1 MSDESPSS
9 FELRWPEV
17 HRQLNSENE
26 ETIVLEGKY
35 LDDAIAKGLKSHR
48 ENDSTKKRRDSL
60 IRHLQKIFST
70 RFKGSNLQAF
80 GSSQTGLNLRNG
92 DVDLCLII
100 NSKDV
105 KKILKRMRGIL
116 NDQGM
121 EDIITIPRARIPIV
135 KFRDPRSGFEVDI
148 AINNSLA
155 LHNTKLLKA
164 YAECDP
170 RLKDLILIV
179 KHWALQ
185 RAICDA
191 YEGTFSSYGWTLLA
205 IAHAQM
211 IEPNL
216 APNLQLAEER
226 EEVKIGKDVYD
237 VTVSEQISSGDSK
250 CTTGELLAGFF
261 ERFANSWNWD
271 EDVISIANG
280 GSISRKEKGWKYGEP
295 DAIEAMEAAEDDTD
309 LQMGHHH
316 LSIEDPLDKEHD
328 LCRVVRP
335 EGELTIRNELLRAAR
350 MVAESKPLVKIC
362 EVVRPERFKNE
373 QPEDLF
379 HDLRTQKDH
388 EIKSKLENIT
398 SEIETL
404 TTRMDAL
411 ENERASAIRM
421 ARAMRGIIEE
431 TGDIRK
437 KHKDTIIAIRKR
449 GKDIDAVRKKRDLI
463 NRNVVIPVHMIE
475 EELLKL
481 YNRLT
486 AVIDRER
493 VPSLNREKDW
503 FSLFFELQQM
513 HIKACEAG
521 ELHKEFITLSK
532 SQRQDIS
539 QLRNFESEHDD
550 VTKNLLDEE
559 VLLKEEDVSKSGMK
573 SWDKRANSIMRA
585 LRQRRNQM
593 HSLRREKGRLEAWM
607 RKDEKTSNSRKG
619 GSKSHSRGTGNRRE
633 YRGPSKAEKEEI
645 RKKAASGA
653 TISLGD
659 LDTLLSSGGLK
670 GLTSDDSNSG
680 KKQRKK
686 KSAMK
691 NLGDLSAHRGSR
703 NRYSRKD

>member
-1 MSDESPSS
+1 MKTESPST
-9 FELRWPEV
+9 FEQRWPEV
-17 HRQLNSENE
+17 HRQLNSENVE
-26 ETIVLEGKY
+26 SAVLEGKY
-35 LDDAIAKGLKSHR
+35 LDGAITKILKGHKEH
-48 ENDSTKKRRDSL
+48 DSTKKRRDGL
-60 IRHLQKIFST
+60 IHHLQKIFST

-100 NSKDV
+100 DSKDV

-164 YAECDP
+164 YSESDP
-170 RLKDLILIV
+170 RIRNLILIV

-191 YEGTFSSYGWTLLA
+191 YEGTFSSYSWTLMA
-205 IAHAQM
+205 IAHMQM
-211 IEPNL
+211 IEPHL
-216 APNLQLAEER
+216 APNLQLSEQR
-226 EEVKIGKDVYD
+226 EEVKIGKIVYD
-237 VTVSEQISSGDSK
+237 ITVSEQITPGDSK
-250 CTTGELLAGFF
+250 CTTGELLASFF
-261 ERFANSWNWD
+261 ERFANGWNWG

-280 GSISRKEKGWKYGEP
+280 GSISRKEKGWKATAP
-295 DAIEAMEAAEDDTD
+295 SAIEVIEAADEGLD
-309 LQMGHHH
+309 LHMGHHH
-316 LSIEDPLDKEHD
+316 LSMEDPFDKEHD
-328 LCRVVRP
+328 VCRVVRP
-335 EGELTIRNELLRAAR
+335 EGELAIRDELLRAAR
-350 MVAESKPLVKIC
+350 MISEGKPFTEIC
-362 EVVRPERFKNE
+362 EVILPERFKNE

-379 HDLRTQKDH
+379 HDLRTQKEH
-388 EIKSKLENIT
+388 EVKSKLDNIT
-398 SEIETL
+398 SEIDTL
-404 TTRMDAL
+404 TTRIDAL
-411 ENERASAIRM
+411 ESERASAIRM

-437 KHKDTIIAIRKR
+437 KHKDTIGGIRKR
-449 GKDIDAVRKKRDLI
+449 GKEIDIVRKKRDLI

-475 EELLKL
+475 EELLKV

-493 VPSLNREKDW
+493 VPSLSREKNW

-513 HIKACEAG
+513 HAKACEAG
-521 ELHKEFITLSK
+521 ELHKEFIILSK
-532 SQRQDIS
+532 DQRQDIS
-539 QLRNFESEHDD
+539 QLRDYESEHDD
-550 VTKNLLDEE
+550 VTKTLLDEE
-559 VLLKEEDVSKSGMK
+559 VLLNEEDVSKSGMK

-593 HSLRREKGRLEAWM
+593 HSLRREKGRIEAWM
-607 RKDEKTSNSRKG
+607 RMGDKRSNERKG
-619 GSKSHSRGTGNRRE
+619 GPKGQPRSTGNRRE
-633 YRGPSKAEKEEI
+633 SRGPSKSEKDEI

>member
-1 MSDESPSS
+1 MNPNSQSA
-9 FELRWPEV
+9 FELRWPDV
-17 HRQLNSENE
+17 HRQLNSEKE
-26 ETIVLEGKY
+26 ESFVPDGKY
-35 LDDAIAKGLKSHR
+35 LDSAITKGLKSHK
-48 ENDSTKKRRDSL
+48 ENDSTKKRRDGL

-70 RFKGSNLQAF
+70 RFKGSSLQAF

-100 NSKDV
+100 DSKDV
-105 KKILKRMRGIL
+105 KKLLKRMRGIL
-116 NDQGM
+116 NNQGM

-164 YAECDP
+164 YSESDP
-170 RLKDLILIV
+170 RIKNLILTV

-191 YEGTFSSYGWTLLA
+191 YEGTFSSYGWTLMA
-205 IAHAQM
+205 IAHMQM

-216 APNLQLAEER
+216 APNLQLSEQR
-226 EEVKIGKDVYD
+226 EEVKIGKIVYD
-237 VTVSEQISSGDSK
+237 ITVSDQITPGDSK

-261 ERFANSWNWD
+261 ERFASRWD
-271 EDVISIANG
+271 WHTDIISVANG
-280 GSISRKEKGWKYGEP
+280 GSISRKEKGWKYAEP
-295 DAIEAMEAAEDDTD
+295 SAIEVLEAAEKGRD
-309 LQMGHHH
+309 LQMGYHH

-335 EGELTIRNELLRAAR
+335 EGELTIRDELLRAAR
-350 MVAESKPLVKIC
+350 MVAEGKPFAKIC

-388 EIKSKLENIT
+388 EIQSRLDT
-398 SEIETL
+398 VTAEIGTL

-411 ENERASAIRM
+411 ESERASAIRM

-437 KHKDTIIAIRKR
+437 KHKDTIGGIRKR
-449 GKDIDAVRKKRDLI
+449 GKEIDGVRKKRDLI

-475 EELLKL
+475 EEILKV
-481 YNRLT
+481 YTRLT
-486 AVIDRER
+486 AVIEHEK

-503 FSLFFELQQM
+503 FRLFFELQQM

-532 SQRQDIS
+532 AQRQDIS
-539 QLRNFESEHDD
+539 LLRDFESEHDD
-550 VTKNLLDEE
+550 VTKTLLDEE

-573 SWDKRANSIMRA
+573 SWDKRANSIMRV

-593 HSLRREKGRLEAWM
+593 HSLRREKGRIEAWM
-607 RKDEKTSNSRKG
+607 RMGAKRSNERKG
-619 GSKSHSRGTGNRRE
+619 VPRGKSQGAGNRRE

-670 GLTSDDSNSG
+670 SLVSDDSVTS

>member
-1 MSDESPSS
+1 MSPESPSA
-9 FELRWPEV
+9 FEQRWPEV
-17 HRQLNSENE
+17 YRQLNSEKE
-26 ETIVLEGKY
+26 KSVVPDGKY
-35 LDDAIAKGLKSHR
+35 LDSAIAKGLKSHR
-48 ENDSTKKRRDSL
+48 ENDSTKKRRDGL
-60 IRHLQKIFST
+60 IRHLQKIFSS
-70 RFKGSNLQAF
+70 RFKGSTLQPF

-100 NSKDV
+100 NSRDV
-105 KKILKRMRGIL
+105 KKLLKRMRGIL

-164 YAECDP
+164 YSKSDP
-170 RLKDLILIV
+170 RIKDLILTV

-191 YEGTFSSYGWTLLA
+191 YEGTFSSYGWTLMA
-205 IAHAQM
+205 IAHMQM

-216 APNLQLAEER
+216 APNLQLSDQR
-226 EEVKIGKDVYD
+226 EEVKIGKIVYD
-237 VTVSEQISSGDSK
+237 ITVSDQITPGDSK

-261 ERFANSWNWD
+261 ERFANRWD
-271 EDVISIANG
+271 WHADIISIANG
-280 GSISRKEKGWKYGEP
+280 GSISRKEKGWKFTGP
-295 DAIEAMEAAEDDTD
+295 SAIEALEAAEDGKD
-309 LQMGHHH
+309 LEMGHHH

-328 LCRVVRP
+328 LSRVVRP
-335 EGELTIRNELLRAAR
+335 EGELTIRDELLRAVR
-350 MVAESKPLVKIC
+350 MVAAGKPFTKIC

-388 EIKSKLENIT
+388 EIQNSLDNVT

-411 ENERASAIRM
+411 ESERASAIRM

-437 KHKDTIIAIRKR
+437 KHKDTIGGIRKR
-449 GKDIDAVRKKRDLI
+449 GKEIDGVRKKRDHI

-475 EELLKL
+475 EELLKV

-486 AVIDRER
+486 AVIEHEK
-493 VPSLNREKDW
+493 VPSLNREKDR
-503 FSLFFELQQM
+503 FTLFFELQQM

-532 SQRQDIS
+532 AQRQDIS
-539 QLRNFESEHDD
+539 LLRDFESEHDD
-550 VTKNLLDEE
+550 VTKTLLDEE

-607 RKDEKTSNSRKG
+607 RMGAKRSNERKG
-619 GSKSHSRGTGNRRE
+619 VPKGQSRSVGKRRE

-670 GLTSDDSNSG
+670 GLTSDESTTG

>member
-1 MSDESPSS
+1 MSAESTSS
-9 FELRWPEV
+9 FEENWPEV
-17 HRQLNSENE
+17 HRQLNSEKDE
-26 ETIVLEGKY
+26 KTVLEGKY
-35 LDDAIAKGLKSHR
+35 LDASIAKNLKTHK
-48 ENDSTKKRRDSL
+48 ENDSTKKRRDGL

-100 NSKDV
+100 NAKDV

-121 EDIITIPRARIPIV
+121 EDIVTIPRARIPIV

-155 LHNTKLLKA
+155 LHNTELLKA
-164 YAECDP
+164 YAECDS
-170 RLKDLILIV
+170 RVKELILTV

-216 APNLQLAEER
+216 APNLQISEER
-226 EEVKIGKDVYD
+226 EEVKIDKKIYD
-237 VTVSEQISSGDSK
+237 VTVSTQINAGDSK
-250 CTTGELLAGFF
+250 STVGELLAGFF
-261 ERFANSWNWD
+261 ERFAHNWNWHD
-271 EDVISIANG
+271 DVVSIANG
-280 GSISRKEKGWKYGEP
+280 GSISRKEKGWKYEQPG
-295 DAIEAMEAAEDDTD
+295 AIEAIEATLEGKD
-309 LQMGHHH
+309 LHMGNHH

-350 MVAESKPLVKIC
+350 MISEGKEFSEIC
-362 EVVRPERFKNE
+362 KVVRPERFKNQ

-379 HDLRTQKDH
+379 HDLRTLKDH
-388 EIKSKLENIT
+388 EVKGKLDSIN

-437 KHKDTIIAIRKR
+437 KHKDTIVDIRKR
-449 GKDIDAVRKKRDLI
+449 GKEIDSVRKKRDTI
-463 NRNVVIPVHMIE
+463 NRNIVIPVHMIE
-475 EELLKL
+475 EELLKI

-486 AVIDRER
+486 AVIDLEK
-493 VPSLNREKDW
+493 VPSLKREKDW

-521 ELHKEFITLSK
+521 ELHNEFIELSK
-532 SQRQDIS
+532 AQRQDIS
-539 QLRNFESEHDD
+539 QLRDFESEHDD
-550 VTKNLLDEE
+550 VTKSLLEEE

-607 RKDEKTSNSRKG
+607 RKDGKKPNTRKG
-619 GSKSHSRGTGNRRE
+619 GSKSHSRGSGNRRE
-633 YRGPSKAEKEEI
+633 YRGPSKAEKEEV

-691 NLGDLSAHRGSR
+691 NLGNLSAHRGTR

>member
-1 MSDESPSS
+1 MSLESPLG
-9 FELRWPEV
+9 FEQRWPEV
-17 HRQLNSENE
+17 HRQLNSEDQE
-26 ETIVLEGKY
+26 AGVLDGKY
-35 LDDAIAKGLKSHR
+35 LDGAITRGLKSHR
-48 ENDSTKKRRDSL
+48 EHDSTIKRRESL

-70 RFKGSNLQAF
+70 RFKGCDLQAF

-100 NSKDV
+100 DSKDSR
-105 KKILKRMRGIL
+105 KLLKRMRGIL

-155 LHNTKLLKA
+155 VHNTKLLKS
-164 YAECDP
+164 YSECDP
-170 RLKDLILIV
+170 RIKELILTV
-179 KHWALQ
+179 KYWALQ

-191 YEGTFSSYGWTLLA
+191 YEGTFSSYAWTLMA
-205 IAHAQM
+205 IAHMQI

-216 APNLQLAEER
+216 APNLQLSEQR
-226 EEVKIGKDVYD
+226 EEVKIGKIVYD
-237 VTVSEQISSGDSK
+237 ITVSNQITPGDSK

-261 ERFANSWNWD
+261 DRFARGWD
-271 EDVISIANG
+271 WQNDVISIANG
-280 GSISRKEKGWKYGEP
+280 GSISRKEKGWKFTNPG
-295 DAIEAMEAAEDDTD
+295 AIEVMEAADEGEE
-309 LQMGHHH
+309 LPMGYHH
-316 LSIEDPLDKEHD
+316 LSIEDPFDKEHD

-335 EGELTIRNELLRAAR
+335 EGELTIRDELLRAAR
-350 MVAESKPLVKIC
+350 MVAEGKPFAKIC

-379 HDLRTQKDH
+379 HDLRTLKEH
-388 EIKSKLENIT
+388 EIQSKLDNIT
-398 SEIETL
+398 SEIDTL

-437 KHKDTIIAIRKR
+437 KHKGTIIDIRKR
-449 GKDIDAVRKKRDLI
+449 GKEIDSVRKKRDLI

-475 EELLKL
+475 EELLKV
-481 YNRLT
+481 YTRLT

-493 VPSLNREKDW
+493 VPSLVREKNW

-513 HIKACEAG
+513 HNKACEAG
-521 ELHKEFITLSK
+521 KLHKEFIALSK
-532 SQRQDIS
+532 AQRQDIS
-539 QLRNFESEHDD
+539 QLRDFESEHDE

-573 SWDKRANSIMRA
+573 SWDKRANSIMKA

-593 HSLRREKGRLEAWM
+593 HTLRREKGRLEAWM
-607 RKDEKTSNSRKG
+607 RKGVRRSTERKG
-619 GSKSHSRGTGNRRE
+619 APRGQSPGTGNRRE

-659 LDTLLSSGGLK
+659 LETLLSSGGLK
-670 GLTSDDSNSG
+670 GLTSGDSVSS
-680 KKQRKK
+680 KKQRKR

-691 NLGDLSAHRGSR
+691 NLGNLSAHRGSR